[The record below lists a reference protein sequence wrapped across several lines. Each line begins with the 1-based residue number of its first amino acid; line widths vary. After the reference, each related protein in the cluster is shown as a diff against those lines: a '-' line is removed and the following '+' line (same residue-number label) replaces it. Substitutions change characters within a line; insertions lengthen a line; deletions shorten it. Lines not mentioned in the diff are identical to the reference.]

1 MIIENLIKAKNGS
14 SSATEDILKDYDK
27 YIYFLINKYQ
37 VQDKEECYDFVIEKV
52 WKSIC
57 KFEIR

>member
-27 YIYFLINKYQ
+27 YIYFLINTKYKTKRN
-37 VQDKEECYDFVIEKV
+37 VMIL
-52 WKSIC
+52 
-57 KFEIR
+57 